1 MGIKLLYQQHSD
13 QMMSLIVGYVFGILI
28 DFFVVNRATKNL
40 DLSET
45 IYLFWCERKLYL
57 ILSVCSFLV
66 VSWFYFKGQIVL
78 PTDFKIDMSIFVI
91 QGKLVSE
98 FIVGFLSSYFFLI
111 LGKLK
116 KPIQLDV

>member
-1 MGIKLLYQQHSD
+1 MFDS
-13 QMMSLIVGYVFGILI
+13 MMSLIVGYIFGILI

-57 ILSVCSFLV
+57 MLSVASFLV
-66 VSWFYFKGQIVL
+66 VSWFYFKGQIML